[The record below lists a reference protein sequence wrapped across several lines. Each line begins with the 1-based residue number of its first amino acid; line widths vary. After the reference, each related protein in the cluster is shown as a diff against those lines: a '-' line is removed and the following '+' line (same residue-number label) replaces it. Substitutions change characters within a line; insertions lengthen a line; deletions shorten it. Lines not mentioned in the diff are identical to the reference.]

1 AYSRALPRA
10 IPPPC
15 RFLPRRASS
24 PGTPFASRVGH
35 PVCSLVQAC
44 SRALPRAIPPPCR
57 FLPRR
62 ASSPGTPFASRVGHP
77 VEGGALGVLV
87 GPGIFSRATT
97 RDTTTL
103 PLPAPASKLAG
114 DPVRVEGGG
123 PGSWQVP
130 GQVRAGEIC
139 CRGGGW
145 LLCWLRF
152 TVSHF
157 GTPCDFFQDEDSY
170 PHRVSQLPVA
180 GS

>member
-114 DPVRVEGGG
+114 DPVRVEGGA
-123 PGSWQVP
+123 PGRGWGTRFVA
-130 GQVRAGEIC
+130 GTGAGE
-139 CRGGGW
+139 GGRDLLPGW
-145 LLCWLRF
+145 GVAAMLAQVHGVPFWNAMRLL
-152 TVSHF
+152 S
-157 GTPCDFFQDEDSY
+157 G
-170 PHRVSQLPVA
+170 
-180 GS
+180 